1 MGHPAASV
9 LGAHRAC
16 VQESAATEEPSVD
29 SSGDN
34 MWWEHA
40 RFTAQDTGLL
50 SQKGGVD
57 LGQGEEVQ
65 SAVSSR

>member
-40 RFTAQDTGLL
+40 RFTA
-50 SQKGGVD
+50 
-57 LGQGEEVQ
+57 
-65 SAVSSR
+65 

>member
-1 MGHPAASV
+1 MGHPAASA

-16 VQESAATEEPSVD
+16 VQESAATEEPSLD

-34 MWWEHA
+34 TWWEHA
-40 RFTAQDTGLL
+40 RFTDRTLDCFL
-50 SQKGGVD
+50 MKGGVD